1 MGNTLSDVVEAAGP
15 RVVVEAGG
23 NLGHDPHEGLAHLVE
38 VTVGDTLP
46 GDVLIVEMVELGPQ
60 GGGVVE
66 EVDALVKSVYNT
78 DTMSTELGGV
88 LIGNIDALEQG
99 SGGFVL
105 LEQIV
110 EDSLGEL
117 ETASGKL

>member
-1 MGNTLSDVVEAAGP
+1 M
-15 RVVVEAGG
+15 
-23 NLGHDPHEGLAHLVE
+23 
-38 VTVGDTLP
+38 TVGDTLP

-105 LEQIV
+105 LEQT
-110 EDSLGEL
+110 GR
-117 ETASGKL
+117 GK